1 MSLRPLLEAPLPF
14 RIHAFPA
21 LAALVL
27 GVVQLAAP
35 KGTLPHRTMGYAW
48 VAIMAAIA
56 LSSFG
61 IRVLAQGAFSFVHVI
76 SVITLATLPFA
87 VLHARRHRVRR
98 HAIAMV
104 SLFAGA
110 LIIACGFTLVP
121 GRIMHAVVFGAP
133 NPG

>member
-1 MSLRPLLEAPLPF
+1 MSLRPLLEAPLLF
-14 RIHAFPA
+14 QIHASLA
-21 LAALVL
+21 LAALAL
-27 GVVQLAAP
+27 GIVQLTAP
-35 KGTLPHRTMGYAW
+35 KGTFSHRTLGYAW

-76 SVITLATLPFA
+76 SVVTLAVLPFA

-110 LIIACGFTLVP
+110 LIIAGGFTLVP
-121 GRIMHAVVFGAP
+121 GRIMHNVVFGAP
-133 NPG
+133 RPG

>member
-1 MSLRPLLEAPLPF
+1 MSLRPLLQAPLLF
-14 RIHAFPA
+14 QIHAFLA
-21 LAALVL
+21 LAALAL
-27 GVVQLAAP
+27 GTVQLAAP
-35 KGTLPHRTMGYAW
+35 KGTLPHRTLGYAW

-76 SVITLATLPFA
+76 SVFTLAVLPFA

-110 LIIACGFTLVP
+110 LIIAGGFTLVP
-121 GRIMHAVVFGAP
+121 GRLMHSVLFGAP
-133 NPG
+133 HPG

>member
-1 MSLRPLLEAPLPF
+1 MSLRPLLEAPLLF
-14 RIHAFPA
+14 QVHAFLA
-21 LAALVL
+21 LAALAL
-27 GVVQLAAP
+27 GIVQLAAP
-35 KGTLPHRTMGYAW
+35 KGTLPHRTIGYLW

-61 IRVLAQGAFSFVHVI
+61 IRVLAHGAFSFVHVI
-76 SVITLATLPFA
+76 SIVTLAVLPFA

-110 LIIACGFTLVP
+110 LIIAGGFTLVP
-121 GRIMHAVVFGAP
+121 GRIMHRVVFGPP

>member
-1 MSLRPLLEAPLPF
+1 MTLHPLLEAPLLSQ
-14 RIHAFPA
+14 IHAFLA
-21 LAALVL
+21 LAALAL
-27 GVVQLAAP
+27 GTVQLAAP
-35 KGTLPHRTMGYAW
+35 KGTFSHCTLGYAW

-76 SVITLATLPFA
+76 SAIALAVLPFA
-87 VLHARRHRVRR
+87 VLHARRHRMRR

-110 LIIACGFTLVP
+110 LIIAGGFTLVP
-121 GRIMHAVVFGAP
+121 GRIMHSVVFGAP
-133 NPG
+133 HPG